1 MKRITHLLLV
11 QALVFACKSPDP
23 KEKVLRLRDMAEL
36 ATVEYHFTKV
46 IKAADDQTWY
56 KMGSRKILFTCEA
69 KAKAG
74 VDLSQLKETDI
85 AIDQEGRI
93 TLKLPKGKM
102 ILIDIDPNKIKE
114 EYREVSFSRNDF
126 SVEEKEQLLKKA
138 QSNIDSL
145 VAQSG
150 IIEAAEKN
158 ARDVID
164 SWLNQNGLSNHEIV
178 LQ

>member
-1 MKRITHLLLV
+1 MRKIGYIIVLQT
-11 QALVFACKSPDP
+11 LVFACNPPDP

-46 IKAADDQTWY
+46 IKASDDQTWY

-74 VDLSQLKETDI
+74 VDLSQLKESDVS
-85 AIDQEGRI
+85 IDKEGHI
-93 TLKLPKGKM
+93 TIKLPKGKM

-114 EYREVSFSRNDF
+114 EYREVSFSRNEF
-126 SVEEKEQLLKKA
+126 SVQEKEELLKKA
-138 QSNIDSL
+138 QLNIDSL
-145 VAQSG
+145 VAHSG

-164 SWLNQNGLSNHEIV
+164 SWLNQNGLANHEIV